1 MCSYNDYESLSAVTT
16 SKAAMIDTERDVV
29 EIEDDREVTQKIITS
44 PPPKK
49 VPRKRPE
56 KFTGEISKEKDG
68 GIRPPPRRLVAP
80 PPKKRNRFPSNTTPT
95 THRHGYVGPSDI
107 VRRGLRLPGE
117 RSRSPAIRGLR
128 PNTREG
134 SPAPVKNSGDQIIVK
149 SDDLERNVTVVMVGV
164 PSELEK
170 SESLDHPVVSM
181 ECFIFL

>member
-1 MCSYNDYESLSAVTT
+1 MCSYNDYESLSAATT

-95 THRHGYVGPSDI
+95 THRHISFKIIGFHYYLITGVFYRCRAS
-107 VRRGLRLPGE
+107 L
-117 RSRSPAIRGLR
+117 SRIR
-128 PNTREG
+128 T
-134 SPAPVKNSGDQIIVK
+134 
-149 SDDLERNVTVVMVGV
+149 
-164 PSELEK
+164 
-170 SESLDHPVVSM
+170 
-181 ECFIFL
+181 